1 MEASNG
7 QFTPSILLVE
17 DDAVTREQLAELLD
31 GHVRDLD
38 LAENGEQ
45 GLRRF
50 EQKKYDIVITDVL
63 MPVMD
68 GLEMARRIR
77 DLDRTT
83 RIVFMSAYTEMAG
96 SAWVRQ
102 MAAHYVQKPVDV
114 DELVRV
120 LGRCRPENGQVSSS

>member
-1 MEASNG
+1 MEASRG
-7 QFTPSILLVE
+7 PFTPSVLLVE

-38 LAENGEQ
+38 IAENGEQ
-45 GLRRF
+45 GLRRY
-50 EQKKYDIVITDVL
+50 EQKKYDIVVTDVL

-77 DLDRTT
+77 DLDPGAL
-83 RIVFMSAYTEMAG
+83 IVFMSAYTEMGG

-102 MAAHYVQKPVDV
+102 VAAHYLPKPVDV

-120 LGRCRPENGQVSSS
+120 LGACRPEKEQRSS